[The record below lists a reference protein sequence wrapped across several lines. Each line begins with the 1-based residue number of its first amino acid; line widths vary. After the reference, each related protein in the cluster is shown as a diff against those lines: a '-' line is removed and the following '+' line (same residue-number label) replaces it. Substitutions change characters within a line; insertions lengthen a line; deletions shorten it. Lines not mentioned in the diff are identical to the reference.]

1 MKRVSREEVRT
12 AADYAAARDEFR
24 RSVIMQK
31 DLRRIHVGAYLT
43 FLFENHA
50 TVLYQIQEMIRT
62 ENLTREADIQHE
74 IATYNELL
82 GDKGE
87 LGCTLLI
94 EIEDPAKR
102 AELLSRW
109 KGLPETLYVETQNGT
124 RVPAQFDAR
133 QVGEHRISSVHYLKF
148 RLGDQVPAKVGC
160 AFPEIAAETILTQSQ
175 VSALCADLM

>member
-1 MKRVSREEVRT
+1 MKRVSRGEVRT
-12 AADYAAARDEFR
+12 AAEYAAIREEFR
-24 RSVIMQK
+24 RSVLAQK
-31 DLRRIHVGAYLT
+31 DLRRIHVGSYLT

-62 ENLTREADIQHE
+62 ENLTREAEIQHE
-74 IATYNELL
+74 IDTYNELL

-94 EIEDPAKR
+94 EIDDPAKR

-124 RVPAQFDAR
+124 RVPAKFDAR
-133 QVGEHRISSVHYLKF
+133 QVGENRISAVHYLKF

-160 AFPEIAAETILTQSQ
+160 GFPEIASEAALTPQQ
-175 VSALCADLM
+175 VAALCADLL